1 MLLTRYVSVTALQGM
16 KVVHEFFHRDLEGLE
31 QAGVFK
37 EAVRDLKQ
45 KKKKKKNHIS
55 ATNLNSPTQTREV
68 LFVLGVE
75 PTPGWECCH

>member
-1 MLLTRYVSVTALQGM
+1 M

-45 KKKKKKNHIS
+45 TNTQKNHIS
-55 ATNLNSPTQTREV
+55 ATNLDSPPERGNKASLHTAT
-68 LFVLGVE
+68 L
-75 PTPGWECCH
+75 